1 MKTWAKL
8 SFVASLALL
17 INSAYL
23 ISFGEPTLFYI
34 FNVLLHVVIGLALVI
49 PFVVYAGK
57 YIRSMPILGKASAAC
72 LAIGAASGGYL
83 MVVGATRPYRWLLIL
98 HIAATTLGVL
108 LIVVHLI
115 ALARRPNASISL
127 QKAAKTAGAVLVL
140 SILFSVAA
148 RIVEHYRPNPDYLV
162 KNPSSPPASMYE
174 EGGGSGGHFFPGSVE
189 TYSGG
194 LIPTDFFLTSHTCAE
209 SNCHPDIYKQWDES
223 AHHFASFNNQW
234 YRKSIMYMQDVNGI
248 QPSKWCGGCHDL
260 AVLLNGVM
268 DKPIRENL
276 HTPAAQAGLT
286 CVACHSIEKVKDTMG
301 NNGYVIKYPPL
312 HEIAASE
319 NPLVRKLHNYLI
331 RLDPEPHRKSFLKP
345 FHRENTAEFCS
356 TCHKVHLDEPVNNF
370 RWFRGFADYDQWQS
384 SGVSHQG
391 ALSFYY
397 PESPKKCTDCHM
409 PLVPSRDAGNVDGKV
424 HDHRF
429 PGANT
434 ALPFVNKHDEQLKV
448 VTEFLQNK
456 QVTVDIFALSGATP
470 IQLAKENRPVTRP
483 TVLSMT
489 GEEDTLGHAA
499 GTLTDLSKIVAPIN
513 QSNAAVKRGEEV
525 RVDVVV
531 RTRGVGHRF
540 PAGTID
546 AFDIWLELKATDEN
560 GRVIFWSGQVEAK
573 DGDGPVDPG
582 AHFYRAYMLDEHGNL
597 INKRNAWA
605 TRTVLYAR
613 TIPPGAADTVHY
625 RLAVPPDCG
634 DKIYLHAK
642 LNYRKF
648 NWWHTQWA
656 YAGVRDPEDTD
667 FQVDKG
673 YDDGQWVFTGD
684 TSDVAGKIKAI
695 PNLPIVLM
703 AEDKTTLTV
712 IDADAIKPKVEV
724 SAGEGLRE
732 RWNDYGIGLF
742 LQGDLKGAEAVFMK
756 VTELEPNYMDGWVNI
771 ARCRIRE
778 GDMKGAD
785 EVLLKAF
792 AIQKTLP
799 ANSPHRAK
807 VHYFYALTKKA
818 AGEYDE
824 AIQHLRIAA
833 AQFPRDRTVRNEIG
847 RLHFLQRKYE
857 EAIEEFQKTIAVD
870 PEDLNAHYNMMLC
883 YRALKNSSMAA
894 KEQKLYMRFKADES
908 VDSITGITR
917 RADPHANLERQR
929 IHEHTSA
936 LKTPSSVQSSG
947 Y

>member
-1 MKTWAKL
+1 
-8 SFVASLALL
+8 
-17 INSAYL
+17 
-23 ISFGEPTLFYI
+23 
-34 FNVLLHVVIGLALVI
+34 
-49 PFVVYAGK
+49 
-57 YIRSMPILGKASAAC
+57 
-72 LAIGAASGGYL
+72 
-83 MVVGATRPYRWLLIL
+83 
-98 HIAATTLGVL
+98 
-108 LIVVHLI
+108 
-115 ALARRPNASISL
+115 
-127 QKAAKTAGAVLVL
+127 
-140 SILFSVAA
+140 
-148 RIVEHYRPNPDYLV
+148 
-162 KNPSSPPASMYE
+162 
-174 EGGGSGGHFFPGSVE
+174 
-189 TYSGG
+189 
-194 LIPTDFFLTSHTCAE
+194 
-209 SNCHPDIYKQWDES
+209 
-223 AHHFASFNNQW
+223 
-234 YRKSIMYMQDVNGI
+234 
-248 QPSKWCGGCHDL
+248 
-260 AVLLNGVM
+260 
-268 DKPIRENL
+268 
-276 HTPAAQAGLT
+276 
-286 CVACHSIEKVKDTMG
+286 
-301 NNGYVIKYPPL
+301 
-312 HEIAASE
+312 
-319 NPLVRKLHNYLI
+319 
-331 RLDPEPHRKSFLKP
+331 
-345 FHRENTAEFCS
+345 
-356 TCHKVHLDEPVNNF
+356 
-370 RWFRGFADYDQWQS
+370 
-384 SGVSHQG
+384 
-391 ALSFYY
+391 
-397 PESPKKCTDCHM
+397 M
-409 PLVPSRDAGNVDGKV
+409 PLVESTDAGNVDGKV
-424 HDHRF
+424 HNHRF

-434 ALPFVNKHDEQLKV
+434 ALPFVNKHEEQLKI
-448 VTEFLQNK
+448 VTEFLQND

-470 IQLAKENRPVTRP
+470 IQLAKENRAVNRP

-489 GEEDTLGHAA
+489 GEEDTRGRAA
-499 GTLTDLSKIVAPIN
+499 GTLTDISKIVAPID
-513 QSNAAVKRGEEV
+513 QSNATVKRGEEV
-525 RVDVVV
+525 RIDVVV

-560 GRVIFWSGQVEAK
+560 GKVIFWSGLVEAE

-625 RLAVPPDCG
+625 RLVIPPDCG

-673 YDDGQWVFTGD
+673 YDDGRWVFTGD
-684 TSDVAGKIKAI
+684 TSDVAGEIKEI
-695 PNLPIVLM
+695 PNLPIVVM

-712 IDADAIKPKVEV
+712 IDTDAVKPKDVT
-724 SAGEGLRE
+724 SAGERLRE

-742 LQGDLKGAEAVFMK
+742 LQGDLKGAEAVFTK
-756 VTELEPNYMDGWVNI
+756 VTELEPDYMDGWVNI

-792 AIQKTLP
+792 EIQRMLP
-799 ANSPHRAK
+799 TDSPHRAK

-818 AGEYDE
+818 VGEYDE
-824 AIQHLRIAA
+824 AIRHLRIAA

-847 RLHFLQRKYE
+847 RLLFLQRKYE
-857 EAIEEFQKTIAVD
+857 EAIQEFQKTVAVD

-908 VDSITGITR
+908 VDAITGITR
-917 RADPHANLERQR
+917 RADPRANLERQR

-936 LKTPSSVQSSG
+936 LKAPSYIQSSS